1 MSLSGLTMLL
11 HLKLTDPVVLMQE
24 HLSSVSLIELLVVI
38 EELVVLVCLLF
49 CTPVQACTPMQAC
62 TSMVLGCLRLELTRI
77 LEVLAHSEIWL
88 LIKALLVLRTLIYCV
103 YILRE
108 VLAGHGWILINMRC
122 IKGT

>member
-49 CTPVQACTPMQAC
+49 CTHVQAC